1 MIDIVINGRFA
12 RQSMT
17 GVQRYALHTLL
28 ALDGLLGRDKAL
40 RESLRITLAAPA
52 GTKTPALAHIGVRC
66 EGRADGHLWE
76 QLVLPRLARG
86 AYLVNFNYSGPL
98 FKRDQL
104 ITVHDATVVAVPEA
118 FGWRYRLVH
127 RALVAWLKDRVHRV
141 MTISEFSRRELQQ
154 RMGVRDA
161 LVGTEGWDHLK
172 AADDDAAAQAVLA
185 KHGLQSGRYLLAA
198 GSLKPNKNFEVID
211 RALQL
216 MPGFEL
222 TVAIAG
228 ARDRSVFRHSEP
240 GPNVRLLGYVDDAEL
255 AQLYRH
261 AAWFVFPSLYEGFGL
276 PAIEAMGNGC
286 PVIAADAA
294 SIPEVCGGAALYFD
308 PHDAPALAQLLQ
320 RAAHDA
326 PLRSQMKQ
334 LGLERAALFAWD
346 ANARILLRHL
356 LSLPTAAD
364 AEPAAAQLAA
374 KQ

>member
-1 MIDIVINGRFA
+1 MIDIVVNGRFLCQA
-12 RQSMT
+12 MT

-28 ALDGLLGRDKAL
+28 ALDDLLGREAAL
-40 RESLRITLAAPA
+40 RERLHITLAAPA
-52 GTKTPALAHIGVRC
+52 GTTTPTLAHIDVCC
-66 EGRADGHLWE
+66 EGGSTGHLWE

-98 FKRDQL
+98 FKRNQL

-127 RALVAWLKDRVHRV
+127 RAIVAWLKDRVQRV
-141 MTISEFSRRELQQ
+141 MTISEFSRRELQE
-154 RMGVRDA
+154 RMGVQDA

-172 AADDDAAAQAVLA
+172 AVDDDNAAQAVLA
-185 KHGLQSGRYLLAA
+185 KHGLQPGRYLLAA

-216 MPGFEL
+216 LPKFEM

-286 PVIAADAA
+286 PVIAAKAA
-294 SIPEVCGGAALYFD
+294 SIPEVCGNAALYFD
-308 PHDAPALAQLLQ
+308 PHDAPALAQLL
-320 RAAHDA
+320 RSAAHDA
-326 PLRSQMKQ
+326 PLRSRMKQ
-334 LGLERAALFAWD
+334 LGLARAAHYGWD
-346 ANARILLRHL
+346 ANARIVLRHL
-356 LSLPTAAD
+356 LSLQTTAD
-364 AEPAAAQLAA
+364 AAPAPARLAA
-374 KQ
+374 KR